1 MKPGL
6 LTGGRG
12 VWLVALMF
20 SAISQ
25 AAAAAAFAEVLS
37 TALVDPGN
45 MRILAL
51 LGLIAALLAG
61 ASYAERLVGEIVA
74 QSYIHSV
81 RLELFEALIA
91 HRGTSSEAQW
101 LNPLVNDLGALRNW
115 AARGPVRLLT
125 SSVALLLAMIIF
137 VVRYPQLATAALP
150 FPVCIALIWILAPS
164 LRETIRRQRGARGGL
179 TRFIVRRARI
189 ESAGQVKKNRHG
201 RTSMTDRSREL
212 GQLSVKRARSFALLE
227 AIATAAPGIAL
238 LAVVLATAGSSPDHS
253 LTIAAITLI
262 GFAGA
267 RQLELV
273 RAVHASIGGNVA
285 HERIERVLTN
295 AQHAKETTHAS

>member
-6 LTGGRG
+6 LTGGRS
-12 VWLVALMF
+12 VWLVALVL

-37 TALVDPGN
+37 LALRDASDP
-45 MRILAL
+45 RILSM

-61 ASYAERLVGEIVA
+61 ASFAERLVGEIVA
-74 QSYIHSV
+74 QSYIHAV

-91 HRGTSSEAQW
+91 HRGTTSEAQW

-125 SSVALLLAMIIF
+125 ASIALVLSMAIF
-137 VVRYPQLATAALP
+137 VFRYPQLAGAALP
-150 FPVCIALIWILAPS
+150 FPICLGLVWWLAPS
-164 LRETIRRQRGARGGL
+164 LRETIRQQRGARGGL

-189 ESAGQVKKNRHG
+189 EASGQAKKNRHG
-201 RTSMTDRSREL
+201 RVSMIDRSQ
-212 GQLSVKRARSFALLE
+212 QLWRLAVSRARVFAMLE
-227 AIATAAPGIAL
+227 GLATAAPAVAL
-238 LAVVLATAGSSPDHS
+238 VIVATVTFGGGAEPALS
-253 LTIAAITLI
+253 IAAITLI

-267 RQLELV
+267 RQLEIV

-285 HERIERVLTN
+285 HERIELVLTN
-295 AQHAKETTHAS
+295 AQKAKEATNAS